1 MRKITIS
8 KVFLILLAMV
18 GICRANE
25 CTKDTHSKY
34 REKKQA
40 CKVEQILK
48 QLKKQTKELNS
59 YHGRIEYL
67 FSQPKLFDSKTLK
80 KGDLY
85 YEKSNGKS
93 KLRINFETLKQD
105 DEKEQKYREEYI
117 FDGVWLTQI
126 DYQIKQANRY
136 QLAEP
141 NEPVDAFDLAA
152 KNFPIIGFAKIED
165 LSKDFEIKLIEEK
178 ESEPSQFIRLHL
190 KVKPDSAYKDD
201 YTSFEFW
208 IDKKLNL
215 PAQIVAVTT
224 EQDISQVKL
233 LRPQVNQKLKK
244 GIFDFKIPK
253 GFAVSQKTQ
262 KNYQK
267 KQGD

>member
-1 MRKITIS
+1 MSKITIS
-8 KVFLILLAMV
+8 KAFLILLV
-18 GICRANE
+18 TVNICRADE
-25 CTKDTHSKY
+25 CNKDRCSQSQ
-34 REKKQA
+34 EKVQA
-40 CKVEQILK
+40 CPVEQILK
-48 QLKKQTKELNS
+48 QLKKETKELNS
-59 YHGRIEYL
+59 YHGRIEHL

-85 YEKSNGKS
+85 YEKSGGKS
-93 KLRINFETLKQD
+93 KLKINFKTLKHD

-117 FDGVWLTQI
+117 FDGVWLTHI
-126 DYQIKQANRY
+126 NYQIEQVNRY

-152 KNFPIIGFAKIED
+152 KNFPIIGFAKIEE
-165 LSKDFEIKLIEEK
+165 LNKDFEIKLVEEK
-178 ESEPSQFIRLHL
+178 ESKASQFIKLHL
-190 KVKPDSAYKDD
+190 KVKPDSDYKDD

-224 EQDISQVKL
+224 EEDISQVKL
-233 LRPQVNQKLKK
+233 LKPQVNIKLKK

-253 GFAVSQKTQ
+253 GFAVSQRRE
-262 KNYQK
+262 
-267 KQGD
+267 

>member
-1 MRKITIS
+1 MDRRTIMRVAASLLLTIGACWAVACMGS
-8 KVFLILLAMV
+8 AE
-18 GICRANE
+18 ICQPGETDAN
-25 CTKDTHSKY
+25 C
-34 REKKQA
+34 
-40 CKVEQILK
+40 VEAILK
-48 QLKKQTKELNS
+48 QLKQKTTKLKS
-59 YHGRIEYL
+59 YEGQVHYQYR
-67 FSQPKLFDSKTLK
+67 QPLLESTSLR
-80 KGDLY
+80 KGVLY
-85 YEKSNGKS
+85 CAKFGKAS
-93 KLRINFETLKQD
+93 KLRVNFLTLKQD

-136 QLAEP
+136 RLAEP

-165 LSKDFEIKLIEEK
+165 LSKDFEIKLVEEK
-178 ESEPSQFIRLHL
+178 ESEPSQFIKLHL

-208 IDKKLNL
+208 IDQKLNL

-224 EQDISQVKL
+224 EEDISQVKL
-233 LRPQVNQKLKK
+233 LKPQVNKELKK
-244 GIFDFKIPK
+244 GIFDFEIPK

-262 KNYQK
+262 INSKK

>member
-1 MRKITIS
+1 MIKITIS
-8 KVFLILLAMV
+8 KAFLILLVTV
-18 GICRANE
+18 GICRADE
-25 CTKDTHSKY
+25 CTKDECSQSQ
-34 REKKQA
+34 EKKKA
-40 CKVEQILK
+40 CQVEQILK

-59 YHGRIEYL
+59 YHGRIEHL
-67 FSQPKLFDSKTLK
+67 SRQPELFDSKTLR

-85 YEKSNGKS
+85 YEKSNEKS

-136 QLAEP
+136 RLAEP

-152 KNFPIIGFAKIED
+152 KNFPIIGFTKIED
-165 LSKDFEIKLIEEK
+165 LNKDFEIKLVQEK
-178 ESEPSQFIRLHL
+178 ESEPSQLIKLHL
-190 KVKPDSAYKDD
+190 KVKPDSVYKDD

-224 EQDISQVKL
+224 EEDISQVKL
-233 LRPQVNQKLKK
+233 LKPQVNKELKK
-244 GIFDFKIPK
+244 GIFDFEIPK

-262 KNYQK
+262 INSKK

>member
-1 MRKITIS
+1 MSKITIS
-8 KVFLILLAMV
+8 KALLVLLAMV
-18 GICRANE
+18 NITRADE
-25 CTKDTHSKY
+25 CAKDRCSQSQ
-34 REKKQA
+34 EKVQA
-40 CKVEQILK
+40 CPLEQILK
-48 QLKKQTKELNS
+48 QLKRETKELNS
-59 YHGRIEYL
+59 YHGRIEHLYR
-67 FSQPKLFDSKTLK
+67 QPKLFDSKTLK

-85 YEKSNGKS
+85 YEKSDGKS
-93 KLRINFETLKQD
+93 RLKINFKTLKHD

-117 FDGVWLTQI
+117 FDGVWLTHI
-126 DYQIKQANRY
+126 NYQIEQANRY

-141 NEPVDAFDLAA
+141 NELVDAFDLAA

-165 LSKDFEIKLIEEK
+165 LNKDFEIKLVEEK

-224 EQDISQVKL
+224 EEDISQVKL
-233 LRPQVNQKLKK
+233 LKPQVNKNLKK

-253 GFAVSQKTQ
+253 GFAVSQRRE
-262 KNYQK
+262 
-267 KQGD
+267 

>member
-1 MRKITIS
+1 MSKITIS
-8 KVFLILLAMV
+8 KAFLILLATV
-18 GICRANE
+18 GICRADE
-25 CTKDTHSKY
+25 CNKY
-34 REKKQA
+34 VCSQSREKVQA
-40 CKVEQILK
+40 CPVEQILK
-48 QLKKQTKELNS
+48 QLKKETKELNS
-59 YHGRIEYL
+59 YHGRIEHL

-126 DYQIKQANRY
+126 DYQIKQTNRY

-152 KNFPIIGFAKIED
+152 KNFPIIGFTKIED
-165 LSKDFEIKLIEEK
+165 LNKDFVIKLVGEK
-178 ESEPSQFIRLHL
+178 ENEPSQFIKLHL
-190 KVKPDSAYKDD
+190 KVRPDSAYKDD

-215 PAQIVAVTT
+215 PAQIVAVST
-224 EQDISQVKL
+224 EEDISQVKL
-233 LRPQVNQKLKK
+233 LKLQVNKKLKK

-253 GFAVSQKTQ
+253 GFAVSQKAQ
-262 KNYQK
+262 IISKGSK
-267 KQGD
+267 GD